1 MGSRPHVLRVDIRP
15 IKEIGKRWNHVVMG
29 QVINFPGSAAEAKK
43 HGLTDDRRHAV
54 VTALSALTFL
64 LGFFIVGPSLAL
76 FAFGFASTAHIGS
89 AASCLAG
96 LLITWAVTRVA
107 YKHL

>member
-1 MGSRPHVLRVDIRP
+1 
-15 IKEIGKRWNHVVMG
+15 MG
-29 QVINFPGSAAEAKK
+29 QVINFPAGKRVSETKVTA
-43 HGLTDDRRHAV
+43 DRRHAFI
-54 VTALSALTFL
+54 TGLSALTFL

-76 FAFGFASTAHIGS
+76 FAFGYVSTAHLGS
-89 AASCLAG
+89 AASCIAG

>member
-1 MGSRPHVLRVDIRP
+1 MGSRPYVPHLDIRP
-15 IKEIGKRWNHVVMG
+15 IKEIRFTWNHVAMG
-29 QVINFPGSAAEAKK
+29 QVINFPGKPAAKA
-43 HGLTDDRRHAV
+43 GIVTDERRHAL
-54 VTALSALTFL
+54 VTGLSAMTFL

-89 AASCLAG
+89 AVSCLVG

>member
-1 MGSRPHVLRVDIRP
+1 VDIRP
-15 IKEIGKRWNHVVMG
+15 IKEIGIAWNHVVMG
-29 QVINFPGSAAEAKK
+29 QVVNFPGKPAAKAGKLSEE
-43 HGLTDDRRHAV
+43 RRHALI
-54 VTALSALTFL
+54 TGLSALTFL

-89 AASCLAG
+89 AVSCLAG
-96 LLITWAVTRVA
+96 LAITWAITRAA

>member
-1 MGSRPHVLRVDIRP
+1 
-15 IKEIGKRWNHVVMG
+15 MG
-29 QVINFPGSAAEAKK
+29 QVINFPGKPSATKS
-43 HGLTDDRRHAV
+43 HGLIAERRHAL
-54 VTALSALTFL
+54 VTGLSALTFL

-76 FAFGFASTAHIGS
+76 FAFGFATTAHIGS
-89 AASCLAG
+89 AVSCLLG

>member
-1 MGSRPHVLRVDIRP
+1 MPAW
-15 IKEIGKRWNHVVMG
+15 WNHVVMG
-29 QVINFPGSAAEAKK
+29 QVINFPGNGAQAKS
-43 HGLTDDRRHAV
+43 HGLTEDRRHALI
-54 VTALSALTFL
+54 TGLSALTFL

-89 AASCLAG
+89 AVSCLVG
-96 LLITWAVTRVA
+96 LLITWAVTRAA

>member
-1 MGSRPHVLRVDIRP
+1 M
-15 IKEIGKRWNHVVMG
+15 
-29 QVINFPGSAAEAKK
+29 
-43 HGLTDDRRHAV
+43 
-54 VTALSALTFL
+54 TFL

-89 AASCLAG
+89 AVSCLAG
-96 LLITWAVTRVA
+96 LLITWAITRVA

>member
-1 MGSRPHVLRVDIRP
+1 VDIRP
-15 IKEIGKRWNHVVMG
+15 IKEIGIAWNHVVMG
-29 QVINFPGSAAEAKK
+29 QVINFPGKPAAKAGKLSEE
-43 HGLTDDRRHAV
+43 RRHALI
-54 VTALSALTFL
+54 TGLAALTFL

-89 AASCLAG
+89 AVSCLAG
-96 LLITWAVTRVA
+96 LAITWAITRAA

>member
-1 MGSRPHVLRVDIRP
+1 MDVRP
-15 IKEIGKRWNHVVMG
+15 IKEMPNRWNHVVMG
-29 QVINFPGSAAEAKK
+29 QVINFPGKPAAKA
-43 HGLTDDRRHAV
+43 GTLTEERRHAL
-54 VTALSALTFL
+54 VTGLSALTFL

-89 AASCLAG
+89 AASCVAG
-96 LLITWAVTRVA
+96 LLITWAITRAA

>member
-1 MGSRPHVLRVDIRP
+1 
-15 IKEIGKRWNHVVMG
+15 MG
-29 QVINFPGSAAEAKK
+29 QVINFPGKPAATSS
-43 HGLTDDRRHAV
+43 HGLSTERRHALI
-54 VTALSALTFL
+54 TGLSALTFL

-89 AASCLAG
+89 AVSCLAG
-96 LLITWAVTRVA
+96 LLITWAITRAA

>member
-1 MGSRPHVLRVDIRP
+1 
-15 IKEIGKRWNHVVMG
+15 MG
-29 QVINFPGSAAEAKK
+29 QVINFPGKASAAKPQ
-43 HGLTDDRRHAV
+43 GLTSEKRHALI
-54 VTALSALTFL
+54 TGLSALTFL

-89 AASCLAG
+89 AVSCLLG
-96 LLITWAVTRVA
+96 LLITWAVTRAA

>member
-1 MGSRPHVLRVDIRP
+1 MWPWVRSSTSPASPH
-15 IKEIGKRWNHVVMG
+15 G
-29 QVINFPGSAAEAKK
+29 QGR
-43 HGLTDDRRHAV
+43 HGLSSERRHAL
-54 VTALSALTFL
+54 VTGLSALTFL

-89 AASCLAG
+89 AVSCLVG
-96 LLITWAVTRVA
+96 LVITWAVTRAA

>member
-1 MGSRPHVLRVDIRP
+1 
-15 IKEIGKRWNHVVMG
+15 MG
-29 QVINFPGSAAEAKK
+29 QVINFPGKPAAKAGMFTEE
-43 HGLTDDRRHAV
+43 RRHAL
-54 VTALSALTFL
+54 VTGLSAMTFL

-89 AASCLAG
+89 AVSCLVG
-96 LLITWAVTRVA
+96 LLITWAVTRAA

>member
-1 MGSRPHVLRVDIRP
+1 VDIRP
-15 IKEIGKRWNHVVMG
+15 IKEIGIAWNHVVMG
-29 QVINFPGSAAEAKK
+29 QVINFPGKPAAKAGKLSEE
-43 HGLTDDRRHAV
+43 RRHALI
-54 VTALSALTFL
+54 TGLSALTFL

-89 AASCLAG
+89 AVSCLAG
-96 LLITWAVTRVA
+96 LAITWAITRAA

>member
-1 MGSRPHVLRVDIRP
+1 
-15 IKEIGKRWNHVVMG
+15 MG
-29 QVINFPGSAAEAKK
+29 QVINFPAGKRVAETKVS
-43 HGLTDDRRHAV
+43 TDRRHAFI
-54 VTALSALTFL
+54 TGLSALTFL

-89 AASCLAG
+89 AVSCVAG
-96 LLITWAVTRVA
+96 LLLTWAITRVA

>member
-1 MGSRPHVLRVDIRP
+1 
-15 IKEIGKRWNHVVMG
+15 MG
-29 QVINFPGSAAEAKK
+29 QVINFPGKGTAAKS
-43 HGLTDDRRHAV
+43 HGLTDERRHALI
-54 VTALSALTFL
+54 TGLSALTFL

-89 AASCLAG
+89 AVSCVIG

>member
-1 MGSRPHVLRVDIRP
+1 
-15 IKEIGKRWNHVVMG
+15 MG
-29 QVINFPGSAAEAKK
+29 QVINFPGKPAAKAGKLSEE
-43 HGLTDDRRHAV
+43 RRHALI
-54 VTALSALTFL
+54 TGLSALTFL

-96 LLITWAVTRVA
+96 LLITWVITRAA

>member
-1 MGSRPHVLRVDIRP
+1 MG
-15 IKEIGKRWNHVVMG
+15 ERWNHVVMG
-29 QVINFPGSAAEAKK
+29 QVINFPGKPAKAQR
-43 HGLTDDRRHAV
+43 LTEDRRHALI
-54 VTALSALTFL
+54 TGLSAMTFL

-89 AASCLAG
+89 AVSCLVG
-96 LLITWAVTRVA
+96 LAITWAITRAA